1 MGPLDDALLAARM
14 RALSTFAPDYFHD
27 LKGPL
32 NAIALRLEVLRSMPA
47 GDAADQKRGTA
58 LNAMEEQ
65 VRRLDRLLHRWLT
78 LTTHSETAADACDLR
93 VLMQEIFALA
103 APAAR
108 KRGLPLAVEVPDD
121 AVMARVAEATA
132 GTLLLDLV
140 RHALTGASG
149 TACGM
154 RLERNGGSARCHIHG
169 AAFDDAATSLALR
182 IASGF
187 GGSCALIANGGPS
200 AALLTLPLAS

>member
-1 MGPLDDALLAARM
+1 MGPLDDALMAARM
-14 RALSTFAPDYFHD
+14 RALATFAPDYFHD

-93 VLMQEIFALA
+93 VLMQEKT
-103 APAAR
+103 PQ
-108 KRGLPLAVEVPDD
+108 V
-121 AVMARVAEATA
+121 
-132 GTLLLDLV
+132 LLMD
-140 RHALTGASG
+140 RPPN
-149 TACGM
+149 C
-154 RLERNGGSARCHIHG
+154 R
-169 AAFDDAATSLALR
+169 F
-182 IASGF
+182 
-187 GGSCALIANGGPS
+187 
-200 AALLTLPLAS
+200 